1 MTRCLI
7 KEAELWIDFGVSA
20 NSIDCPSPRGGQ
32 TPHFV
37 TRGLSLMKNMFLGK
51 KYDIFNILR
60 LKHQWLPSRP
70 QTVAGLFCHKK
81 VEEPG

>member
-7 KEAELWIDFGVSA
+7 KEVELWIDFGVSA